1 MIVRIVKLMISK
13 KKTIDFCLFF
23 NTKKSQI
30 EEINSFIKVELFQN
44 NEELNLYFT
53 YSDWED
59 EELLDNYR
67 NSVFFKNLWSNT
79 KLYFCGKA
87 EAWSVNKSTNE

>member
-1 MIVRIVKLMISK
+1 M
-13 KKTIDFCLFF
+13 FF

-59 EELLDNYR
+59 EELLDKTATGTPA
-67 NSVFFKNLWSNT
+67 VLLAT
-79 KLYFCGKA
+79 AKLLVGWLVIVPKELHRGHDITGSQA
-87 EAWSVNKSTNE
+87 